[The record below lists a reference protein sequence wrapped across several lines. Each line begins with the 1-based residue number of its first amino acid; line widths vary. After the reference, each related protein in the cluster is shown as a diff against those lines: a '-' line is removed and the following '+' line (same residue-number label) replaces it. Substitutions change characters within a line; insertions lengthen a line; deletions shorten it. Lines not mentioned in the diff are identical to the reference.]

1 MKTILTAILIVL
13 VLAAVSLAITN
24 RPAQAANSDT
34 EISKKLDDIMKGQ
47 KAIQDDI
54 AAMKQE
60 LAVIKIR
67 VTQNQ

>member
-1 MKTILTAILIVL
+1 MKTTVVAIFVILI
-13 VLAAVSLAITN
+13 LAAVSLALTN
-24 RPAQAANSDT
+24 MSAQAASPDT
-34 EISKKLDDIMKGQ
+34 DISGKLDEIITAQ
-47 KAIQDDI
+47 KAIQADI